1 MFFIVCGLFPHGLLL
16 RQVYTVQ
23 LLLQCLTYHIWCILK
38 NFVTWHFH
46 FLITYIHLNF
56 LLPFFAVF
64 FVGIAFVK
72 FLFAVVFFFCGGSV
86 SMMVCRTVSSNFTC
100 CFPWCCAY
108 CFWFLEIFVCC
119 VVLVIKRSYCFQAM
133 RFSHQV
139 RFYGNLYF
147 VLHQKVFV
155 LWNSVPD
162 KRKSSSWW
170 ILCIGY
176 LSVREV
182 ILNDIHF
189 KPPIANLLRVPLMGT
204 DSSKDVEIYKLKS
217 VWGHFSECLASLPRM
232 FEDIPRNVWRY
243 PPSRLRSSSGIFEDI
258 PWNVCDNIWGH
269 SPECLATFPIPC
281 NVWRHSPKSL
291 RTFQNVWWHSPKENI
306 PPTPCVPRIPSPVPV
321 FLVLY

>member
-1 MFFIVCGLFPHGLLL
+1 
-16 RQVYTVQ
+16 
-23 LLLQCLTYHIWCILK
+23 
-38 NFVTWHFH
+38 
-46 FLITYIHLNF
+46 
-56 LLPFFAVF
+56 
-64 FVGIAFVK
+64 
-72 FLFAVVFFFCGGSV
+72 
-86 SMMVCRTVSSNFTC
+86 
-100 CFPWCCAY
+100 
-108 CFWFLEIFVCC
+108 
-119 VVLVIKRSYCFQAM
+119 M

-189 KPPIANLLRVPLMGT
+189 KPPIGNLLRVPLMGT
-204 DSSKDVEIYKLKS
+204 GSSKDVEIYKWKS

-281 NVWRHSPKSL
+281 NVWRHSLKSL
-291 RTFQNVWWHSPKENI
+291 RTFPRMFGDIHRSSPYSLHSPHSVPRSCI
-306 PPTPCVPRIPSPVPV
+306 PGFIPKTLYRVPCVCYGETFHA
-321 FLVLY
+321 FLKTRLVGTGALLF